1 MFFFIIMF
9 GETMNL
15 DEKYLIKK
23 TKNNT
28 LLINKFDSDIIYK
41 FDGVGKII
49 IDNINNGK
57 TETIKILR
65 KHYKVETK
73 ILENDYDDFINEL
86 KILDKS
92 NILTEELTYSD

>member
-41 FDGVGKII
+41 LDGVGKII